1 MFAYLR
7 QILLIFVFS
16 IDDTWRVIAGRGGRG
31 GRHRFVLQ
39 ACILSRLSR
48 VVLSIA
54 QIHFRFM
61 WDAHRFLRLVQCAS
75 ASASA
80 CFYRIVDIFFS
91 SSYGNVPPVHVL
103 NFFIYSVSCKQLHFS
118 QNQMSAIVYFSWI
131 KLQELQFAK
140 LPNIWET
147 QCSMYMYA
155 KYFVYL
161 SNAYRLHEL
170 ITTEGPRVV

>member
-16 IDDTWRVIAGRGGRG
+16 IDDTCRVIAGRGGWG

-75 ASASA
+75 ASAW
-80 CFYRIVDIFFS
+80 FYRIVEIFFS
-91 SSYGNVPPVHVL
+91 SRYGNVHVL

-131 KLQELQFAK
+131 YYKNCNLQSYQIYEK
-140 LPNIWET
+140 RNVPCTCTRNISYIYPT
-147 QCSMYMYA
+147 
-155 KYFVYL
+155 L
-161 SNAYRLHEL
+161 
-170 ITTEGPRVV
+170 TTFMNSSPLTALE